1 MNAIRAKLL
10 AGSVAL
16 IATLS
21 LAAERVPGTK
31 VTLDPPKGFAKS
43 TQFPGYMM
51 AETGASIMVSQIPGP
66 IAEVAKGFTKEGL
79 AKNGMNLLA
88 TKTVTTKTGKTTL
101 YHVAQSARGTDYLKW
116 MIAFGNEKETV
127 LVVATFP
134 RKVADEWSEKLR
146 KSVVG
151 ARWDTSAAVGAF
163 EGLTFRVSAQ
173 GNLKI
178 AKTMGNNVILTPGGV
193 FPQKN
198 PDDPLALMGSSI
210 TEDWEVPGDLEAFT
224 RRRLLQAPIFKDVK
238 ISSTTRIAAGGLKG
252 YLCRAELT
260 HKDGGARLAVQHALL
275 FSKDGYYIFQ
285 AMCPVGEKA
294 VYDPLFSGVLKSFKV
309 VEAEGSPAR

>member
-31 VTLDPPKGFAKS
+31 VTLDPPKGFAMS

-116 MIAFGNEKETV
+116 IIAFGNEKETV

-134 RKVADEWSEKLR
+134 RNVADEWSEKLR
-146 KSVVG
+146 TSVVG
-151 ARWDTSAAVGAF
+151 ARWDTSAAVD
-163 EGLTFRVSAQ
+163 AQ
-173 GNLKI
+173 GRRSAARRAARPALQQ
-178 AKTMGNNVILTPGGV
+178 GRLLHLPGHVPGGG
-193 FPQKN
+193 
-198 PDDPLALMGSSI
+198 AGC
-210 TEDWEVPGDLEAFT
+210 
-224 RRRLLQAPIFKDVK
+224 LQSAVLQRPEELQGG
-238 ISSTTRIAAGGLKG
+238 RGGGLPSPLTSRQDLFDASG
-252 YLCRAELT
+252 YSFL
-260 HKDGGARLAVQHALL
+260 QHL
-275 FSKDGYYIFQ
+275 SVMRRGR
-285 AMCPVGEKA
+285 E
-294 VYDPLFSGVLKSFKV
+294 
-309 VEAEGSPAR
+309 